1 MKMRL
6 SPKRNFRFE
15 KVENGDLI
23 KFKMLKSQNS
33 QKHIKGNIYSNSE
46 INYNDSINNDEHK
59 FTNEKYVVYY
69 GKVVDASKL
78 NYLGLTID
86 ISEKKGNIFLD
97 CPLYVDRRSVL
108 QIYSSKYIEHLT
120 PRLALKYLWKDFV
133 FREVKTTKCNNLLYV
148 EYKYVS
154 PTGFERIKKF
164 SSLEE
169 AYANVP
175 LEYHRNIV
183 TYYNDYFGF
192 TTNKALRDNDSYYD
206 KEIFFSKKCYCE
218 LDWSS
223 SPTGDFLVNEKGYNL
238 INPAAE
244 SLICGIVENGEK
256 GLFFRKWFVCSK
268 EFLTLWT
275 MVCAPNDPSL
285 FEQSHIVDE
294 DVSKLIKKDRI
305 WITKTTKDS
314 KNAKDSKD
322 GKDRPK
328 KKIKDF
334 DVLLEEL
341 DTSYYSINMNL
352 SLEEKKKKYKTYN
365 LERCAL
371 YFPNRYKQIAQVL
384 FYRGFMNEKIGNS
397 EDFFT
402 EYTEFQKKLLRN
414 ILWSKSLV

>member
-1 MKMRL
+1 MWA

-15 KVENGDLI
+15 KVENGDFI
-23 KFKMLKSQNS
+23 KFKMLKNQNL
-33 QKHIKGNIYSNSE
+33 QKHMKGGIYNE
-46 INYNDSINNDEHK
+46 INYSSGIKDSTNDNNRDGH
-59 FTNEKYVVYY
+59 KYVIYY
-69 GKVVDASKL
+69 GKVVDASKV
-78 NYLGLTID
+78 NYLGLI
-86 ISEKKGNIFLD
+86 IEKKGNIFLD

-108 QIYSSKYIEHLT
+108 QIYSSKYVEHLT
-120 PRLALKYLWKDFV
+120 PRLALKHLWKDFV

-183 TYYNDYFGF
+183 TYYSDYFGF

-238 INPAAE
+238 INPSAE

-256 GLFFRKWFVCSK
+256 GLFFRKWFACSK
-268 EFLTLWT
+268 EFLILWT

-294 DVSKLIKKDRI
+294 DVSKLMKKDRI
-305 WITKTTKDS
+305 WITKNAKDTKDS
-314 KNAKDSKD
+314 KDTKDTKD
-322 GKDRPK
+322 FKDRSK

-352 SLEEKKKKYKTYN
+352 SLEEKKRKYKSYN

-397 EDFFT
+397 EDFFI

-414 ILWSKSLV
+414 ILWSKKLV

>member
-1 MKMRL
+1 MIHKKERELLKMR
-6 SPKRNFRFE
+6 SCPKRNFRFE

-23 KFKMLKSQNS
+23 KFKMLKNS
-33 QKHIKGNIYSNSE
+33 IYDN
-46 INYNDSINNDEHK
+46 INNNEHK
-59 FTNEKYVVYY
+59 FTGGKYLVYY
-69 GKVVDASKL
+69 GKVIDASKI
-78 NYLGLTID
+78 NYLGLSID
-86 ISEKKGNIFLD
+86 ASDKKMNMSID
-97 CPLYVDRRSVL
+97 TPLYIDRRSVL
-108 QIYSSKYIEHLT
+108 QIYPFKYVEHLT
-120 PRLALKYLWKDFV
+120 PRLALKHLWKDFV

-154 PTGFERIKKF
+154 TTGFERTQKF
-164 SSLEE
+164 TSLEE

-183 TYYNDYFGF
+183 TYYSDYFGF

-238 INPAAE
+238 INPSAE

-285 FEQSHIVDE
+285 FEQHHIVDE
-294 DVSKLIKKDRI
+294 DVSKLIKKEKT
-305 WITKTTKDS
+305 WITKNS
-314 KNAKDSKD
+314 KNN
-322 GKDRPK
+322 

-334 DVLLEEL
+334 DTLLEEL
-341 DTSYYSINMNL
+341 DTSYYSINMSL
-352 SLEEKKKKYKTYN
+352 SLEEKRRKYKTYN

-384 FYRGFMNEKIGNS
+384 FYRGFLNEKIGNS
-397 EDFFT
+397 EDFFI

-414 ILWSKSLV
+414 ILWSKRVV